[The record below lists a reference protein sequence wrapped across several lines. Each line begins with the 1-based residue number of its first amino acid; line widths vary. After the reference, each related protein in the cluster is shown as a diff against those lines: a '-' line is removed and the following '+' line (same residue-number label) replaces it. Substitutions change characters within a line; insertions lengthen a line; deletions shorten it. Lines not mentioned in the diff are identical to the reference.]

1 VIVVDTNV
9 LAYFMLAGKASASI
23 SALYGCDPDWC
34 APLLW
39 RSEMRNVLSLQV
51 RHRELPI
58 KEAQDMMRDAEDL
71 MEGREHHVASV
82 EVLILALQSGCTT
95 YDCEYAALALAL
107 DLPLVTTDKKVQR
120 AFRPFAFSPRSY
132 LRRAG

>member
-9 LAYFMLAGKASASI
+9 LAYLMLSGKASAEM
-23 SALYGCDPDWC
+23 SALYKRDPDWC

-39 RSEMRNVLSLQV
+39 RSEMRNVLSLHV
-51 RHRELPI
+51 RHRDLPLG
-58 KEAQDMMRDAEDL
+58 EALDMMRDAESL
-71 MEGREHHVASV
+71 MEGSEHHVASA
-82 EVLILALQSGCTT
+82 EVLSLAHQSRCTT

-107 DLPLVTTDKKVQR
+107 DVPLVTSDKKVLK
-120 AFRPFAFSPRSY
+120 AFRTFAFSPRSY